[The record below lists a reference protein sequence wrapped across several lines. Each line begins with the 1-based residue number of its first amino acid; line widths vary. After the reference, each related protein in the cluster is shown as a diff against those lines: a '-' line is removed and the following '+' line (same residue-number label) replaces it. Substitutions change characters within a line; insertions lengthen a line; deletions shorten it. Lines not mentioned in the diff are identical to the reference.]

1 MILDV
6 DALGVLDRV
15 ANRMQ
20 LLATSTHS
28 RLSSIIVM
36 IAFR

>member
-20 LLATSTHS
+20 LLGDVNALALVFDHRDN
-28 RLSSIIVM
+28 RL
-36 IAFR
+36 A